1 MTYRNSALLQVPTVL
16 MPVRLLAAARLQALP
31 VHFAGVKIQETL
43 LSNIEMEGVGAIYG
57 A

>member
-1 MTYRNSALLQVPTVL
+1 